1 MKKIFNRFLILMAP
15 LFFFQACDLEEHPMS
30 ELSPAGFYETSKGIK
45 SLINGIYLTARGTEA
60 VTNPLHRINVY
71 GTDTEM
77 AAEGLDKRALN
88 WYDAPP
94 TEADVR
100 DAWNDCYKLI
110 NYCNNATKYIPIAEG
125 MSDDER
131 KVSEAEA
138 RFFRATGYYHL
149 LMNFGDV
156 PFTLEASEGAVTEFH
171 PTPVATIWDEG
182 IYPDLR
188 FAAANL
194 PPSPDEYGRLSS
206 WAGKFLLGYALL
218 SDPRA
223 TTAQWSEAALLFE
236 DIIKN
241 GGFKLMSP
249 FEVFKEANDG
259 KSNTEVIF
267 CYRYLPYDVAS
278 GYATNNQAHMFYL
291 AAYQDIPGMVRALEY
306 GKAWVRFRISE
317 YLLNKIDE
325 TKDCRFEAYFRDTWL
340 SNVDGGVDYTYQ
352 LNGES
357 HTIHRE
363 KGDTLFIT
371 PKRAWTKAQ
380 IDARPHIRVYNPE
393 GPEYSGNYRDN
404 KIKPS
409 VEGDNIYYLC
419 YNKIYPSL
427 IKYEDTKRPGAN
439 DNDGGRDHV
448 LFRLANAYLLASEA
462 YLRAGNK
469 SEALKYFNDIRR
481 NAAYPGKERD
491 MEITEAELTIDE
503 ILDER
508 GRELCGEGYRWTDLK
523 RLGKLPERAMLN
535 PIVIWKETKWNDKYL
550 LRQIPQDHI
559 DRCSNEYPQNPGY

>member
-1 MKKIFNRFLILMAP
+1 MKKIYNRLSVSVLS
-15 LFFFQACDLEEHPMS
+15 LSLLCACDLEEHPMS
-30 ELSPAGFYETSKGIK
+30 ELSPAGFYETSKGIE
-45 SLINGIYLTARGTEA
+45 SLMNGIYFTARNTEA

-71 GTDTEM
+71 GTDTEL
-77 AAEGLDKRALN
+77 AGQGFDGRALN
-88 WYDAPP
+88 WYGATP
-94 TEADVR
+94 TEGDVK

-110 NYCNNATKYIPIAEG
+110 NYCNNATRYIPLAEG
-125 MSDDER
+125 LPDGER
-131 KVSEAEA
+131 KVREAEA

-156 PFTLEASEGAVTEFH
+156 PFSLEASEGAITEFH
-171 PTPVATIWDEG
+171 PTPAATVWDEG

-194 PPSPDEYGRLSS
+194 PPAPARYGRLSS

-223 TTAQWSEAALLFE
+223 TATQWNEAAGLFK
-236 DIIKN
+236 DIIEN
-241 GGFKLMSP
+241 GGFRLMSP
-249 FEVFKEANDG
+249 FEVFRQANDG
-259 KSNTEVIF
+259 RSNTEVIF
-267 CYRYLPYDVAS
+267 CYRNLAYDVAT

-291 AAYQDIPGMVRALEY
+291 AAYPDIPGMVRTVEY
-306 GKAWVRFRISE
+306 GKSWVRFRISE

-340 SNVDGGVDYTYQ
+340 CNVSGGVDYTYR
-352 LNGES
+352 LNGQS
-357 HTIHRE
+357 RTIHRNA
-363 KGDTLFIT
+363 GDTLFIT
-371 PKRAWTKAQ
+371 PKRAWTKAR
-380 IDARPHIRVYNPE
+380 IDACPHIRVYNPE
-393 GPEYSGNYRDN
+393 GPEYSGNN
-404 KIKPS
+404 AIAPS

-427 IKYEDTKRPGAN
+427 IKYEDTKRPG
-439 DNDGGRDHV
+439 DNDSNGGRDHV
-448 LFRLANAYLLASEA
+448 IYRLANAYLLASEA

-481 NAAYPGKERD
+481 NAAYPGRESA
-491 MEITEAELTIDE
+491 MEITEAELDIDM

-508 GRELCGEGYRWTDLK
+508 GRELCGEWYRWTDLK
-523 RLGKLPERAMLN
+523 RLSKLPERAMLN
-535 PIVIWKETKWNDKYL
+535 PIVIDKNTVWDNKFL
-550 LRQIPQDHI
+550 LRAIPQDHI